1 MADQNEI
8 FEQYALLRLLE
19 DSDLTPYEYLDSS
32 EFHLAKSP
40 SLEFLAKETD
50 VTLQEAA
57 SKWITEDST
66 EENGGDYYR
75 DEPQRVLVIKTDEI
89 LQARRENIKRILP
102 KLPKH
107 LAENIKAFEKNTEY
121 LYAKQFSS
129 TKEVMNGLEKALN
142 QFESNNT
149 VQRLIVIHAKRIDP
163 TPSKREQNKIKQ
175 LTLKEAV
182 KEEKQKRFY
191 QLIADIHNPRNKD
204 KRTALYEKLLKAL
217 NNRDPEDIRHF
228 MGDENYNRLFTRIRI
243 NYLKKKRDLNEL
255 PPKEIIKHVN
265 KTILRLATTELKR
278 DVYEQ
283 LCKLYKA
290 EMNSKAKFFEQDLE
304 AYNKACDRFAG
315 RLLGPKGAFEAGGIY
330 GPDSQFSGQ
339 IIQNK
344 GQNAQTPN
352 AVRAQKPAENKK
364 EDKLLQL
371 KIFSDKDFE
380 L

>member
-19 DSDLTPYEYLDSS
+19 DSDLSRYEYLDSS
-32 EFHLAKSP
+32 EFNLAKSP
-40 SLEFLAKETD
+40 SLEFLAKETGIH
-50 VTLQEAA
+50 LQHAD
-57 SKWITEDST
+57 SKWITEETS

-75 DEPQRVLVIKTDEI
+75 DEPQRVLVIKTDDI

-107 LAENIKAFEKNTEY
+107 LAEDIKAFEKNTEY

-129 TKEVMNGLEKALN
+129 TKEIMNGLEKALG
-142 QFESNNT
+142 QFENNST
-149 VQRLIVIHAKRIDP
+149 IQRLIIIHAKRIDP
-163 TPSKREQNKIKQ
+163 TPSKREQNKIKK

-204 KRTALYEKLLKAL
+204 KRTFLYEKLLKLL

-228 MGDENYNRLFTRIRI
+228 MGDDNYNRLFTRIRI
-243 NYLKKKRDLNEL
+243 NYLKKQHDINKLA
-255 PPKEIIKHVN
+255 PKEIIKHVN

-290 EMNSKAKFFEQDLE
+290 EMNPKAKLFEQDLE
-304 AYNKACDRFAG
+304 AYNKACDRFKG

-330 GPDSQFSGQ
+330 GPDSRFSGAIILNKDQSTQ
-339 IIQNK
+339 IRNTS
-344 GQNAQTPN
+344 QTS
-352 AVRAQKPAENKK
+352 KPAENKK